1 MKKRLAIIAATFLTA
16 TATGCGNRNGN
27 INLYR
32 EEFEVNVG
40 SGISTELKD
49 YVRAPKKVLQEMT
62 LDLSEV
68 NKDVIGVYTATINYK
83 DESKTFRIKV
93 TDTEEP
99 EITLERSKF
108 YFEVSANLALAD
120 VVKSVNDYSE
130 VTYGFSDNIT
140 AADSKK
146 NMINILSFDKVGKYN
161 CEVIARD
168 EYGNCAVKGFEV
180 NIVEAGKMPSN
191 IMGDGKYSPYMNNN
205 TGINVKDINS
215 LSTDGVYYGIGN
227 TFDKTTNRPNLAFYE
242 LKYGDYKV
250 DFIQPESNYVW
261 LTFNE
266 ILEYGNTDKILDT
279 LKEKNVSAVFF
290 ITKNYAEKNPEL
302 IKRMIDE
309 GHVLG
314 NYTDTGEEIPG
325 LSVNSL
331 TTRMDVLYNYVYETY
346 GYEMY
351 LFRAPSGYFSEQ
363 ALALAGQLGYRTV
376 FWSYAYSDWDVN
388 NQPEVSQALSNA
400 LNKAHGGAIYQLSG
414 SSSTNRDMLGDFID
428 GIRSKGLEFAVYDK
442 N

>member
-108 YFEVSANLALAD
+108 YFEVSADLALSD

-146 NMINILSFDKVGKYN
+146 NMINNLYFDKVGKYN

-227 TFDKTTNRPNLAFYE
+227 TFDETTNRPNLAFYE

-290 ITKNYAEKNPEL
+290 ITKTMR
-302 IKRMIDE
+302 KR
-309 GHVLG
+309 
-314 NYTDTGEEIPG
+314 
-325 LSVNSL
+325 
-331 TTRMDVLYNYVYETY
+331 
-346 GYEMY
+346 
-351 LFRAPSGYFSEQ
+351 
-363 ALALAGQLGYRTV
+363 
-376 FWSYAYSDWDVN
+376 
-388 NQPEVSQALSNA
+388 
-400 LNKAHGGAIYQLSG
+400 
-414 SSSTNRDMLGDFID
+414 
-428 GIRSKGLEFAVYDK
+428 IR

>member
-1 MKKRLAIIAATFLTA
+1 
-16 TATGCGNRNGN
+16 
-27 INLYR
+27 
-32 EEFEVNVG
+32 
-40 SGISTELKD
+40 
-49 YVRAPKKVLQEMT
+49 
-62 LDLSEV
+62 
-68 NKDVIGVYTATINYK
+68 
-83 DESKTFRIKV
+83 
-93 TDTEEP
+93 
-99 EITLERSKF
+99 
-108 YFEVSANLALAD
+108 
-120 VVKSVNDYSE
+120 
-130 VTYGFSDNIT
+130 
-140 AADSKK
+140 
-146 NMINILSFDKVGKYN
+146 MINILSFDKVGKYN

-227 TFDKTTNRPNLAFYE
+227 TFDETTNRPNLAFYE

>member
-108 YFEVSANLALAD
+108 YFEVSADLALAD

-215 LSTDGVYYGIGN
+215 LSADGVYYGIGN

-331 TTRMDVLYNYVYETY
+331 TTRMDV
-346 GYEMY
+346 
-351 LFRAPSGYFSEQ
+351 
-363 ALALAGQLGYRTV
+363 
-376 FWSYAYSDWDVN
+376 
-388 NQPEVSQALSNA
+388 
-400 LNKAHGGAIYQLSG
+400 
-414 SSSTNRDMLGDFID
+414 
-428 GIRSKGLEFAVYDK
+428 
-442 N
+442 